1 MNKSQQHINV
11 WKQRVSLIL
20 VLAFCMLVTGAEF
33 IHTHSLDNPQDQKE
47 YNENQGSQSENQTFL
62 NVAVDAVVPFVTS
75 VGQQIFYLIYEH
87 IKIEKVNLVGA
98 VTDLPIHLPYW
109 EILLER
115 IISPNAP

>member
-1 MNKSQQHINV
+1 MNKSQQHINM

-33 IHTHSLDNPQDQKE
+33 VQKTDHEANPETKEHSQNQEDNAE
-47 YNENQGSQSENQTFL
+47 SQTFL
-62 NVAVDAVVPFVTS
+62 KVAVDAVVPFVT
-75 VGQQIFYLIYEH
+75 VVAQQIFYLIYENL
-87 IKIEKVNLVGA
+87 KIEKINITGTALS
-98 VTDLPIHLPYW
+98 LPVHLPYW